1 MTTTAL
7 PDASSGT
14 GATQTSETEAQFKAF
29 VVAVR
34 DALASMGDPMA
45 KFGVRQN
52 LSLALSVA
60 GNALTI
66 ALKDRAGADADRDL
80 GQVLRGGG
88 AVQERDRRHRRLQHP
103 QRAGGRLAGG
113 ELGLDA
119 RHGREPAF
127 RLWIVAFNDAG
138 TFRLGVINCVSH
150 AAGAGAGRDITSI
163 YPLRAWGIGTSTAE
177 GGAGAADSAQTF
189 YTGTAVA
196 AKAFAVLG
204 YATWETGLAT
214 PGTWSAG
221 PTRTQLFGAGEPLP
235 GDILQVQRTDTGA
248 VATGTTTIPNDDT
261 FPQSTEGDQYMSQAI
276 TPSSAANAL
285 RARAQAVLA
294 NSGSANFHLA
304 IALFQDATANA
315 LAAARQL
322 VGLAGFDEV
331 VALEKLM
338 LAGTTSATTLKAA
351 AARTSPAPPPSTAR
365 PARASGRRDELVP
378 RGGRGDGVKGEP

>member
-7 PDASSGT
+7 PDASSAT

-66 ALKDRAGADADRDL
+66 ALKDRAGADATATSGKSSEAVVPFRNATVATGDFSILNVQAAASLVVSSGSTL
-80 GQVLRGGG
+80 GTIANQ
-88 AVQERDRRHRRLQHP
+88 
-103 QRAGGRLAGG
+103 
-113 ELGLDA
+113 
-119 RHGREPAF
+119 AF

-177 GGAGAADSAQTF
+177 GGAGAADNAQTF

-204 YATWETGLAT
+204 YATWEAGLAT

-248 VATGTTTIPNDDT
+248 VATGTTTIPGDDT
-261 FPQSTEGDQYMSQAI
+261 IPQSTEGDQYMSQAI

-285 RARAQAVLA
+285 KARAQAVLA
-294 NSGSANFHLA
+294 NSGTAAFHLA
-304 IALFQDATANA
+304 AALFQDATANA
-315 LAAARQL
+315 LAAVRQV
-322 VGLAGFDEV
+322 VGTASANEV
-331 VALEKLM
+331 LSLEKLL
-338 LAGTTSATTLKAA
+338 LAGTTSATTLK
-351 AARTSPAPPPSTAR
+351 
-365 PARASGRRDELVP
+365 L
-378 RGGRGDGVKGEP
+378 RGGADVAGTTSFNGSGGTRVYGGVMNSFLEVAEVMG